1 MTLLLAAAP
10 IAVLAGGAL
19 VILLAEALVP
29 AWSGRVSGPLAA
41 AAFGAAV
48 VTGAFPW
55 GRGGPVLAGALDPD
69 HRAVLFI
76 GIIAAAGLLTVLAGL
91 GHIDRRGID
100 PGPYHALLLLA
111 STGAAVMVSSPDLLI
126 VLLGLELLSVSGYAL
141 AGIDRS
147 DPRSTEAAVK
157 SFMMGSLAS
166 AFFIFGLAFL
176 YGASGSLRIPAATTP
191 GGPAASLP
199 WALPAG
205 LGLVVI
211 GLGFKIA
218 LVPFHMWAPDVYE
231 GAPTPVTAYLTVVPK
246 AAGFAVLLRLV
257 GGAAPG
263 AGSIRA
269 AISAVAVLTMAV
281 ASVAGVRQ
289 RNVKRLLAY
298 SSIAHSGTILI
309 AVVSGAGFP
318 LAFYLAVY
326 LLMNIG
332 AFGAVMALASG
343 EDRRLDL
350 DDLAGASR
358 RSPALA
364 AMLAVLLLSL
374 AGFPPTGGFLAKF
387 FVFAAAVDRGLVGLV
402 VVAVLASL
410 VSVYYYLRV
419 IVAMYMKGEGRDSE
433 AGVGPISPALALVI
447 FLCAAAVFQLG
458 LAPGNLLE
466 LIRGAF

>member
-10 IAVLAGGAL
+10 IAAMAGGAL
-19 VILLAEALVP
+19 LILLAEAVFP
-29 AWSGRVSGPLAA
+29 ARSGRVAGPLAA

-48 VTGAFPW
+48 VTGTLPW
-55 GRGGPVLAGALDPD
+55 DRSGPVLAGALDPD
-69 HRAVLFI
+69 HRAILFI
-76 GIIAAAGLLTVLAGL
+76 GIIAAAGLLAVLAGL
-91 GHIDRRGID
+91 GHIDRRSID

-111 STGAAVMVSSPDLLI
+111 SSGAAIMVSSPDLLV

-176 YGASGSLRIPAATTP
+176 YGGSGSLRVPVATSFR
-191 GGPAASLP
+191 GPAASLP
-199 WALPAG
+199 WALPIG
-205 LGLVVI
+205 LGLVVV

-257 GGAAPG
+257 GGPEPG
-263 AGSIRA
+263 PEGLRSALA
-269 AISAVAVLTMAV
+269 AVAVLTMVV
-281 ASVAGVRQ
+281 ASVAAVRQ

-309 AVVSGAGFP
+309 AVVSGAGSP

-332 AFGAVMALASG
+332 AFGAVMALAAG
-343 EDRRLDL
+343 DGRLDL

-410 VSVYYYLRV
+410 LSVYYYLRV
-419 IVAMYMKGEGRDSE
+419 IVAMYMKEDAPGAETGTE
-433 AGVGPISPALALVI
+433 PPPPALALVI
-447 FLCAAAVFQLG
+447 FLCAAAVLQLG
-458 LAPGNLLE
+458 LAPGNLLD